1 MNFENYKGI
10 LRTFLTGLCSVV
22 LLLGV
27 IKVTDFLNVSS
38 LLAGKSL
45 VALGIT
51 FSVAAVV
58 TIMEESVTE
67 DIVKI
72 VVFSMVLGL
81 GWRSE
86 LFRLLLFG
94 GLIGACSGA
103 VSNFIRYY
111 HSRTY

>member
-1 MNFENYKGI
+1 MKFEDYKDI
-10 LRTFLTGLCSVV
+10 LRTVLTGLCSVV

-27 IKVTDFLNVSS
+27 IKVTDFLNVSN

-45 VALGIT
+45 VVLGIT

-72 VVFSMVLGL
+72 VVFSIVLGL